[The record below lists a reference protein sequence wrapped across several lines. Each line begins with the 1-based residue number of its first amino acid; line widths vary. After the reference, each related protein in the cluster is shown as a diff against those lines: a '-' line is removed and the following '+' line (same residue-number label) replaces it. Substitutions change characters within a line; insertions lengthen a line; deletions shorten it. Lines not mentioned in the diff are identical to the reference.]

1 MIDKGTGCVVR
12 NAGSWFFAALLLFW
26 CAGQALAAACSSA
39 GSGNWNAP
47 ATWAACGGVVPAA
60 ADTVTVNAG
69 HVVTLNAAP
78 AGAASSVT
86 VVGTLVVSSNLT
98 VGTNVAVNAGTLQ
111 VNAGAVMAVGTT
123 IAHFITLSN
132 SAATLLQ
139 VNGGSLTVAGGI
151 TSATTAS
158 AGTYT
163 QTGGTVTMAT
173 VGQNTQDT
181 FVLGS
186 ATVFNMS
193 GGTLALQRGNA
204 STNDINIRSAT
215 QNVTGGTVQIG
226 GAVAGNPFLI
236 TNTGGGSV
244 SIWNLVLLTAGSPS
258 VQLGAATNV
267 LNDVTINTG
276 STLVENG
283 AFALNVG
290 GGNLGGN
297 WTNNGAFTQ
306 STSTVTF
313 TGTSAAPAIG
323 GTTSTTFN
331 NLVINK
337 GSNDLTVNTSF
348 TVNGTLTF
356 TKGRFITGANVVSLG
371 NAGTIAT
378 PSATSYVVGNFRK
391 NYAAAANLSYFAGN
405 NFPVGDATS
414 FTPVNISAGT
424 TTTAGSLTVATFT
437 PDHPQVTTP
446 IASTGIAATQS
457 VNRYWRFTN
466 AGMTVGTALTATFT
480 FVAGD
485 IDPGAVTGSFIVQR
499 YDGTNWNPTT
509 IVAANPLNT
518 QVSNITPLAVGSND
532 FAIGDP
538 IPGFN
543 GAVGAFNIFETTT
556 PANAILGRI
565 YTKLAY
571 YAGPPP
577 PPTSP
582 ATFNLSVV
590 AVNAG
595 RTGVNAAF
603 AASPITVDLLDAR
616 DNTGALTAASDCRAT
631 WATVISTQSIAVAW
645 GGTGRVNV
653 AITAPANAWR
663 DVRVRVTQGGN
674 VGCSSD
680 RFAIRPTAF
689 TSVTS
694 TMNNSGTSGAPS
706 LKTGQNFTISALA
719 GLTGYDNGVGVTLAN
734 PQIIPLIDNTLIV
747 GSPTAGAVGGAFGA
761 ASAGTATGA
770 AFYYSEVG
778 NFGLSTNAI
787 YDNVFTAVD
796 QVGVSE
802 CTADFSNALVGGMY
816 GCKFGSPAVAL
827 AAGFGRFIP
836 DNFDVSLNV
845 PQIATACAGGSFTY
859 TGQTFGYSTA
869 PVLTVTARNGTSNGL
884 ANATTTNYAGA
895 YMKITNAIL
904 TPNTQAARYARFDA
918 LGGGTT
924 PALSTGNVPGAP
936 GVGADPVIGAFAS
949 GVGTLTFSAGAGL
962 SFTRGATPSS
972 PFSADIALSIN
983 VLDTDGVAF
992 AGNPA
997 AFGAATAG
1005 NGVAFTSGKAMR
1017 FGRLRLQNAFGP
1029 LGNDLPVT
1037 LAAEYWNGT
1046 TFATN
1051 TLDSCLTLVAGNFA
1065 LGSYIGGIS
1074 AANMKPG
1081 APAAGNVSVG
1091 GAFSNGVGTLR
1102 LTKPSPAAATPGGV
1116 AICADLDGGVPTD
1129 ATCVATT
1136 PANLPWL
1143 KGNWGNATTYIDD
1156 PRSRATFGLF
1166 GAQPR
1171 QFIYLREYY

>member
-1 MIDKGTGCVVR
+1 MKR
-12 NAGSWFFAALLLFW
+12 NALSRLFTALFLFC
-26 CAGQALAAACSSA
+26 CAGQALAAACSST
-39 GSGNWNAP
+39 GTGNWNTP
-47 ATWAACGGVVPAA
+47 ATWATCGGVVPTA

-86 VVGTLVVSSNLT
+86 IVGTLAVSSNLT

-111 VNAGAVMAVGTT
+111 VNAGAVIAVGTAIT
-123 IAHFITLSN
+123 HFITLSN
-132 SAATLLQ
+132 AAATLLQ
-139 VNGGSLTVAGGI
+139 VNGGTLTVAGGI

-158 AGTYT
+158 TGTYT

-186 ATVFNMS
+186 ATTFNMS

-215 QNVTGGTVQIG
+215 QNVTGGTVQLG
-226 GAVAGNPFLI
+226 GTVAGNPFLI

-244 SIWNLVLLTAGSPS
+244 SIWNLVALTAGSPS

-276 STLVENG
+276 SALVENG

-313 TGTSAAPAIG
+313 TGTGAAPAIG

-337 GSNDLTVNTSF
+337 GANDLTVNTSF
-348 TVNGTLTF
+348 AVNGTLTF

-371 NAGTIAT
+371 TAGTIAT
-378 PSATSYVVGNFRK
+378 PSATSYVIGNFRK
-391 NYAAAANLSYFAGN
+391 NYLAAANLSYFAGN
-405 NFPVGDATS
+405 DFPVGDATS

-437 PDHPQVTTP
+437 PDHPQVTAP
-446 IASTGIAATQS
+446 IASTGIAAAQS

-466 AGMTVGTALTATFT
+466 AGLTVGTAISATFT

-485 IDPGAVTGSFIVQR
+485 IDPGAVTAGFVVQR

-518 QVSNITPLAVGSND
+518 QVSNITPLVAGSND

-538 IPGFN
+538 LSGFN
-543 GAVGAFNIFETTT
+543 GAAGAFNIFETTT

-565 YTKLAY
+565 YTKLVGTAI
-571 YAGPPP
+571 
-577 PPTSP
+577 S
-582 ATFNLSVV
+582 LSVV

-616 DNTGALTAASDCRAT
+616 DNTGALNAASNCRAT

-663 DVRVRVTQGGN
+663 DVRVRVTQAGN

-706 LKTGQNFTISALA
+706 LKTGQNFTISALT
-719 GLTGYDNGVGVTLAN
+719 GLTGYDNGAGATLAN
-734 PQIIPLIDNTLIV
+734 PQIIPLIDNTLVV
-747 GSPTAGAVGGAFGA
+747 GSPNAGAIGGTFGA

-778 NFGLSTNAI
+778 NFGLSANAI

-796 QVGVSE
+796 QVGVNE

-816 GCKFGSPAVAL
+816 GCKFGSPAIAL

-836 DNFDVSLNV
+836 DNFDVSLNA
-845 PQIATACAGGSFTY
+845 PQFATACAAGTFTY
-859 TGQTFGYSTA
+859 TGQPFGYSTA
-869 PVLTVTARNGTSNGL
+869 PVITVTARNGTTNGL
-884 ANATTTNYAGA
+884 ANATTANYAGA

-904 TPNTQAARYARFDA
+904 TPNTQAARYSRFDA

-924 PALSTGNVPGAP
+924 PALNTSNVPGAP

-949 GVGTLTFSAGAGL
+949 GVGTLTFSAGTGL

-972 PFSADIALSIN
+972 AFSADIALSIN
-983 VLDTDGVAF
+983 VLDADGVAF
-992 AGNPA
+992 GGNPA

-1005 NGVAFTSGKAMR
+1005 NGVAFSSGKAMR

-1037 LAAEYWNGT
+1037 LLAEYWNGT
-1046 TFATN
+1046 AFTTN

-1143 KGNWGNATTYIDD
+1143 KGNWGNATTYTDD

-1171 QFIYLREYY
+1171 QLIYMREYY